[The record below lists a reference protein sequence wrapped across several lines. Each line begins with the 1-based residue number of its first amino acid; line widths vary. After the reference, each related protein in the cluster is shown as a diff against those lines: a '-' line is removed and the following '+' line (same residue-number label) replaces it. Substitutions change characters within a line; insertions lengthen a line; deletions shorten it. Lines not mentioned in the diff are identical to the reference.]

1 MGWETLRGQDAA
13 VGGLRGDLS
22 SGQVAHAYL
31 FFGPQ
36 GVGKATAAS
45 LLAQALQCEGSAP
58 PCDACRACEKVKR
71 GVHPDVITLRR
82 AEDRQSIGT
91 EAVREQVLRRAYL
104 RPQEGRWQVFVIDD
118 VQLVTVNALNALL
131 KTLEEPPPDTVLI
144 LVTPNLHA
152 LPATVVSR
160 CRRVRFNGL
169 SRSDLTAILAEKQG
183 GEEAD
188 LHRLVSLSMGRL
200 DRVLGPEAA
209 DLAGRREAVLELL
222 NGLAV
227 PPGKAD
233 EAGLLSMAAD
243 LAGAGKTARQEVFQ
257 LLEMLRGLFRD
268 IIILQVA
275 PGDLEPWS
283 VDVEEEL
290 SEVGRSWGLSGL
302 IRALEKVESAGR
314 DVSAGNTNPAL
325 TLEELIIALRST
337 VAAGV

>member
-1 MGWETLRGQDAA
+1 MR
-13 VGGLRGDLS
+13 
-22 SGQVAHAYL
+22 
-31 FFGPQ
+31 
-36 GVGKATAAS
+36 
-45 LLAQALQCEGSAP
+45 
-58 PCDACRACEKVKR
+58 R

-91 EAVREQVLRRAYL
+91 EAVREQVLRRASL

-118 VQLVTVNALNALL
+118 VQLVTVNAFNALL
-131 KTLEEPPPDTVLI
+131 KTLEEPTPDTALI

-160 CRRVRFNGL
+160 CRRVRFNAL

-200 DRVLGPEAA
+200 DRALGPEAA

-222 NGLAV
+222 SGLAA

-233 EAGLLSMAAD
+233 EVGLLSIATD
-243 LAGAGKTARQEVFQ
+243 LAGAGKTARQEVLQ
-257 LLEMLRGLFRD
+257 LLEMLRGLLRD

-275 PGDLEPWS
+275 PGNLEPWS
-283 VDVEEEL
+283 ADVAEEL

-302 IRALEKVESAGR
+302 IRALEKVELAGR

-337 VAAGV
+337 VGVGV